1 VTVLVVGGTG
11 FVGGHVVH
19 ALRAEDMAVRLIA
32 RRPER
37 QERFQAWGCEV
48 VQGDMTD
55 ADSLR
60 RAAEGAE
67 AVVHLVALPP
77 FAKPDSIRRVMEQGT
92 HDLVAAA
99 KDASV
104 KRFVLMSAL
113 GTSER
118 SKDLSPYYHAKWEEE
133 QVVAGSG
140 IEHTIFR
147 PSFVFGRDGGMLPG
161 LISLT
166 RYSPVT
172 PAVGTKKLQPIWV
185 EDVAAYVTKS
195 LSTPA
200 AVNKTLEIGG
210 PDVVTFAELNE
221 RIRRALDKKR
231 LAFQMPTALLK
242 AGAAVGSLLPPL
254 RGARDGVAMLEFEDN
269 VTDIAPAVEALGVEP
284 IGLDEMLR
292 HATAST

>member
-1 VTVLVVGGTG
+1 MTLLTGATG
-11 FVGGHVVH
+11 FVGGHVVR
-19 ALRAEDMAVRLIA
+19 ALRDAGEQVRCLVRDPGRAAELERL
-32 RRPER
+32 
-37 QERFQAWGCEV
+37 GCEL

-60 RAAEGAE
+60 RATEGTE

-77 FAKPDSIRRVMEQGT
+77 FAKPDAIRRVMEDGT
-92 HDLVAAA
+92 RDLVTAA
-99 KDASV
+99 KGAGA
-104 KRFVLMSAL
+104 KRFILMSAL
-113 GTSER
+113 GTGER
-118 SKDLSPYYHAKWEEE
+118 SKDLAPYYHAKWEEE
-133 QVVAGSG
+133 HEVAGSG
-140 IEHTIFR
+140 IDHTIFR

-161 LISLT
+161 LVSLT

-172 PAVGTKKLQPIWV
+172 PVVGTKKLQPIWV
-185 EDVAAYVTKS
+185 EDVAAYFTKA

-200 AVNKTLEIGG
+200 AANKTFELGG

-231 LAFQMPTALLK
+231 LAFQMPTGLLK

-269 VTDIAPAVEALGVEP
+269 VTDIGPAVEALGVKP
-284 IGLDEMLR
+284 VGLDEMLR
-292 HATAST
+292 RATAST

>member
-11 FVGGHVVH
+11 FVGGHIVH
-19 ALRAEDMAVRLIA
+19 ALRAEDVPVRLVA
-32 RRPER
+32 RRPEK

-77 FAKPDSIRRVMEQGT
+77 FAKPGSIRRVMEQGT
-92 HDLVAAA
+92 RDLVAASKA
-99 KDASV
+99 AGV

-118 SKDLSPYYHAKWEEE
+118 SKDLAPYYHAKWEEE
-133 QVVAGSG
+133 HEVTGSG
-140 IEHTIFR
+140 IDHTIFR
-147 PSFVFGRDGGMLPG
+147 PSFIFGRDGGMLPG

-185 EDVAAYVTKS
+185 EDVAAYVTKG
-195 LSTPA
+195 LSSAA
-200 AVNKTLEIGG
+200 AVNKTFEIAG
-210 PDVVTFAELNE
+210 PDVITFAELNE

-231 LAFQMPTALLK
+231 LAFQMPTGLLR

-269 VTDIAPAVEALGVEP
+269 VTDIGPAVEALGVRP
-284 IGLDEMLR
+284 IGLDEKLR
-292 HATAST
+292 HATARG

>member
-19 ALRAEDMAVRLIA
+19 ALRAEDMPVRLIA

-92 HDLVAAA
+92 RDLVAAA

-133 QVVAGSG
+133 QEVAGSG
-140 IEHTIFR
+140 IEHTILR

-185 EDVAAYVTKS
+185 EDMAAYVTKA

-200 AVNKTLEIGG
+200 AVNKTFEIGG

-254 RGARDGVAMLEFEDN
+254 RGARDGVTMLEFEDN
-269 VTDIAPAVEALGVEP
+269 VTDIGPAVEALGVEP

>member
-1 VTVLVVGGTG
+1 MTVLVVGGTG

-19 ALRAEDMAVRLIA
+19 AFRAQDLPVRVLA
-32 RRPER
+32 RRPEK
-37 QERFQAWGCEV
+37 QERLRAWGCEV

-60 RAAEGAE
+60 RATEGTE

-77 FAKPDSIRRVMEQGT
+77 FAKPDAIRRVMEHGT
-92 HDLVAAA
+92 RDLVTAA
-99 KDASV
+99 KGAGA
-104 KRFVLMSAL
+104 KRFILMSAL
-113 GTSER
+113 GTGER
-118 SKDLSPYYHAKWEEE
+118 SKDLAPYYHAKWEEE
-133 QVVAGSG
+133 HEVAGSG

-161 LISLT
+161 LVSLT

-172 PAVGTKKLQPIWV
+172 PVVGTKKLQPIWV
-185 EDVAAYVTKS
+185 EDVAAYFAKA
-195 LSTPA
+195 LATPA
-200 AVNKTLEIGG
+200 AANRTFELGG

-231 LAFQMPTALLK
+231 LAFQMPTGLLK

-269 VTDIAPAVEALGVEP
+269 VTDIGPAVEALGVKP
-284 IGLDEMLR
+284 VGLDEMLR
-292 HATAST
+292 RATASA

>member
-1 VTVLVVGGTG
+1 
-11 FVGGHVVH
+11 VGGHVVH
-19 ALRAEDMAVRLIA
+19 AFRAEDLPVRVLA
-32 RRPER
+32 RRPEK
-37 QERFQAWGCEV
+37 QERFKAWGCEL

-55 ADSLR
+55 AESLR

-67 AVVHLVALPP
+67 TVVHLVALPP
-77 FAKPDSIRRVMEQGT
+77 FSKPDAIRRVMEQGT
-92 HDLVAAA
+92 RDLVAAA
-99 KDASV
+99 KEAGV

-118 SKDLSPYYHAKWEEE
+118 SKDLAPYYHAKWVEE
-133 QVVAGSG
+133 QEVAGSG
-140 IEHTIFR
+140 LDHTIFQ
-147 PSFVFGRDGGMLPG
+147 PSFIFGRDGGMLPG
-161 LISLT
+161 LVSLV

-172 PAVGTKKLQPIWV
+172 PVVGTKKLQPIWV
-185 EDVAAYVTKS
+185 EDVAAFFTKA

-200 AVNKTLEIGG
+200 AVNETFELGG
-210 PDVVTFAELNE
+210 LNE

-231 LAFQMPTALLK
+231 LAFQMPTGLLK

-269 VTDIAPAVEALGVEP
+269 VTDIGPAVAALGVKP

-292 HATAST
+292 RATARS